1 MRRFDVTHLSQV
13 SYEDIVQDLT
23 LNGIVGIE
31 DPLREGVQKAVED
44 CQKAG
49 VAVKMCTGDN
59 VLTARSIATQC
70 GIFTAGGVIMEG
82 PVFRPLDDSQMLEIL
97 VEKLR
102 ARVKLL
108 TSWEMVQ
115 MTDLLSRQ
123 RM

>member
-1 MRRFDVTHLSQV
+1 MTHLSQV